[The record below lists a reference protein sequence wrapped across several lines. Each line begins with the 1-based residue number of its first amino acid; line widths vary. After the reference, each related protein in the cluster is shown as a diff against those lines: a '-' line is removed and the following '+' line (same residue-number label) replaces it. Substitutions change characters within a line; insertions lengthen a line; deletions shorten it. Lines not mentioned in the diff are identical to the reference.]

1 MFSNETFRTATELFM
16 EDNPVDD
23 FVYEGD
29 VGFVALVYFLADN
42 EQFELELVM
51 TYLDIKNGLD
61 TPWPKLPM
69 LI

>member
-1 MFSNETFRTATELFM
+1 MFTNETYRTATEFFM

-23 FVYEGD
+23 FVFEGAI
-29 VGFVALVYFLADN
+29 GFDALIDFLAMN
-42 EQFELELVM
+42 ETFELELVM
-51 TYLDIKNGLD
+51 TYLNQKNGLE